1 MKFGSVAVCGMIVAS
16 LWSGASMAGEH
27 TVGQKDKAFTQESLS
42 VSVGDTVHFQNQDP
56 FFHNVYS
63 LSDASTFDLG
73 SYPEGESKS
82 VTFDTPGMIEV
93 ECAVH
98 PSMTMTIDVK

>member
-1 MKFGSVAVCGMIVAS
+1 MKLRNLTLLVLATFVVSSEAA
-16 LWSGASMAGEH
+16 EF
-27 TVGQKDKAFTQESLS
+27 TVSQKDKAFSQASID
-42 VSVGDTVHFQNQDP
+42 VAKGDTIHFKNEDP

-73 SYPEGESKS
+73 SYPQGESKS
-82 VTFDTPGMIEV
+82 VTFEEVGEVEV

-98 PSMTMTIDVK
+98 PSMTMKVNVK